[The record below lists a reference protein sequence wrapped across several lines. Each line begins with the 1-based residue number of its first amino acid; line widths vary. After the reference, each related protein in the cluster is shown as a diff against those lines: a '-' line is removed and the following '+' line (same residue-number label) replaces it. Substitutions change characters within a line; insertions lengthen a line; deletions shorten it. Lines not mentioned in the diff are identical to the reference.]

1 MLVELHNS
9 IVRWGEKI
17 KRSGNTFCVMGLK
30 NLTPSNAGTDRRLL
44 DAPDKNRLNHR
55 SRPDGHIMLPV
66 FEVKKEIPGEL

>member
-1 MLVELHNS
+1 MGRENKEV
-9 IVRWGEKI
+9 GEHVLRDGPKE
-17 KRSGNTFCVMGLK
+17 S
-30 NLTPSNAGTDRRLL
+30 LTPSNAGTDRRLL